1 MPHTA
6 KRRPNPRLV
15 GYAANPM
22 ADINVTPLID
32 VLLVLLMVFMLAAP
46 ILAHHVSLDL
56 PQPTNDKPPPP
67 HKTVNLLLRAD
78 GELRYD
84 DVALPEAALDPQLR
98 YDFDKEPELTVSVD
112 AESAVRYEAFARTVA
127 TIKRIGVQN
136 IGIARVPSR

>member
-46 ILAHHVSLDL
+46 ILAHRVELTL
-56 PQPTNDKPPPP
+56 PQPTPNPPPP
-67 HKTVNLLLRAD
+67 LRVINLLLHAD
-78 GELRYD
+78 GRIAYD
-84 DVALPEAALDPQLR
+84 GSVIPDAALDPQLR
-98 YDFDKEPELTVSVD
+98 YDLGKEPKLTVSVD
-112 AESAVRYEAFARTVA
+112 AESTVRYEDFARIVA
-127 TIKRIGVQN
+127 LLQRIGVHD
-136 IGIARVPSR
+136 IGIARIPSR